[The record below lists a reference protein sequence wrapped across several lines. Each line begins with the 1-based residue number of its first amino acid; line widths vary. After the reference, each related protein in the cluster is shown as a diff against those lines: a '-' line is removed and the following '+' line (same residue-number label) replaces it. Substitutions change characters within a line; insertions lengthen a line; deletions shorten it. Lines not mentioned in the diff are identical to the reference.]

1 MKKLSTF
8 AVLTAAIVSM
18 FTVVGSAQAAT
29 WHVAPAGGFY
39 TAASGGTVLKVQGKT
54 TSCVSTSASG
64 RMSGSGGAVVNG
76 PNFVWD
82 WAGVATITPAF
93 QTCTNAGINYTVK
106 CGVASL
112 NVAALQYNSG
122 VATTEAA
129 SAGGTTGGSVSDILC
144 TIKPTATPS
153 NNCTTVTGTVPATY
167 ANPSTLAA
175 GTSAANQGSLSVW
188 LTGQSLTAASVGG
201 CIASIGTGSA
211 TFGSSYYT
219 VYGNP
224 AATAAAPHI
233 WAQ

>member
-1 MKKLSTF
+1 MSKSSML
-8 AVLTAAIVSM
+8 AVLAAAMVSM
-18 FTVVGSAQAAT
+18 FAAVGSAQGAI

-64 RMSGSGGAVVNG
+64 RMSGSGGGIVNG

-112 NVAALQYNSG
+112 NLAALQYNSG

-129 SAGGTTGGSVSDILC
+129 SAGRTTGGSVSDILC
-144 TIKPTATPS
+144 TIKPTAMPS
-153 NNCTTVTGTVPATY
+153 NNCSTVTGTVPATY
-167 ANPSTLAA
+167 ENASTLAA
-175 GTSAANQGSLSVW
+175 GTGAANQ
-188 LTGQSLTAASVGG
+188 
-201 CIASIGTGSA
+201 
-211 TFGSSYYT
+211 
-219 VYGNP
+219 P
-224 AATAAAPHI
+224 A
-233 WAQ
+233 